1 MSIFKEKILRY
12 MFSFKG
18 YLEKNFINQL
28 PFLIPITFLIFKL
41 MIINTP
47 DSFIFDE
54 AHYIPAVRKM
64 LSGEAA
70 NNEHPPLAKAL
81 MMYGIIF
88 FGDNPFG
95 WRIFIVILSVFSIYL
110 IYKIAFELT
119 NDKIVSISA
128 SYLFATD
135 VMAFNIGSMAILD
148 APTLTFSLLGFFLF
162 LRKKYSLSAIAFGLS
177 FLCKIT
183 SLFII
188 ASILLFFLL
197 KIFYEK
203 RNIFEI
209 LNEWFK
215 VFEKIFIIALIVSI
229 IGLTIYDMHYKA
241 FTTPFEHIDFMFNYH
256 SSLTFNSTQAKE
268 VIFPHQW
275 ITVFPPAPYYVV
287 TVQEK
292 VGEMV
297 VKEYHTI
304 AYYGVYSPTWWTIW
318 VMFPISIYEIIYYLR
333 RKEYEKEI
341 DIPLFIFS
349 WIVLN
354 FFPYI
359 PMAYLLHRWVYSFYF
374 YMVIPALCIA
384 TPYYLIKG
392 DKSKTSLLMLITMQ
406 SFWFFYWFPVKS
418 KLHIDLLSMLG
429 LSA

>member
-1 MSIFKEKILRY
+1 MFILKEKFLKYTSNFKE
-12 MFSFKG
+12 

-28 PFLIPITFLIFKL
+28 HFLIPIIFLIFKL
-41 MIINTP
+41 IIINTP

-81 MMYGIIF
+81 MMFGIMF

-119 NDKIVSISA
+119 NDKIISISA

-148 APTLTFSLLGFFLF
+148 APTLTFALLGFFLF

-183 SLFII
+183 SIFII
-188 ASILLFFLL
+188 ASILLFFFL
-197 KIFYEK
+197 KKFYEK
-203 RNIFEI
+203 RNIFET
-209 LNEWFK
+209 LNEWFN

-229 IGLTIYDMHYKA
+229 IGLAIYDINYKA
-241 FTTPFEHIDFMFNYH
+241 FTTPFEHIDFMLNYH
-256 SSLTFNSTQAKE
+256 SSLTFNKTQSAE
-268 VIFPHQW
+268 VVFPHQW

-292 VGEMV
+292 VGEV
-297 VKEYHTI
+297 IIRTYHTV

-318 VMFPISIYEIIYYLR
+318 IMFPASIYEMLYCL
-333 RKEYEKEI
+333 KKKCEKEL
-341 DIPLFIFS
+341 DVPLFVFS
-349 WIVLN
+349 WIFLN
-354 FFPYI
+354 FLPYI

-374 YMVIPALCIA
+374 YIVIPSLCIA

-418 KLHIDLLSMLG
+418 KFHIDLLSMLG
-429 LSA
+429 LPT